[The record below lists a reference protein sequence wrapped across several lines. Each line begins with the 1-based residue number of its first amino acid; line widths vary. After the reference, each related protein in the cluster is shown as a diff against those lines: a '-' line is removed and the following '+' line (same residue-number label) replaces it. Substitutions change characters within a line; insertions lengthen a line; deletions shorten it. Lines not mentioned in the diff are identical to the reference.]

1 MSNQTRSL
9 KITCIRL
16 SGPDEFKEFFESY
29 IAILKEKLKQIK
41 LPNTGDFY
49 TCDEP
54 HNWLNYHWEPF
65 FHLSWFCDSDQLDFS
80 EFKNMIEE
88 HQGQE
93 MVCECRILNYAL
105 ELRRKELTRIS
116 GIDFG
121 ERGKRGVDVC

>member
-1 MSNQTRSL
+1 
-9 KITCIRL
+9 
-16 SGPDEFKEFFESY
+16 
-29 IAILKEKLKQIK
+29 
-41 LPNTGDFY
+41 
-49 TCDEP
+49 
-54 HNWLNYHWEPF
+54 
-65 FHLSWFCDSDQLDFS
+65 
-80 EFKNMIEE
+80 MIEE